1 MWRLG
6 SIKSGKQRFTA
17 LLYVCLS
24 CIIDAKILFF
34 TYYTIVSKISV
45 AYCDAY
51 QKRYDNDCQYI
62 TLNI

>member
-24 CIIDAKILFF
+24 CIIDAK
-34 TYYTIVSKISV
+34 YTIVSKISV